1 VNRLQRTSVIAALAF
16 FIAGCATTQ
25 MSNKPMIEEIDF
37 GKLPDTRVVKRYELR
52 NRHGMIA
59 RIITYGAILTELHVP
74 DRNGKLTN
82 VVHGFDNF
90 RAYVQGHPHFGA
102 TVGRVAN
109 RIAKARFTLEGQEYL
124 LASNNGRNHLHGG
137 LFGFDKVLW
146 KAQPTKVDDR
156 EVAVA
161 FSYLSRDTE
170 EGYPGNLDV
179 RVTYTLT
186 DNNELRIDYSASTDK
201 PTPVNFTNHS
211 YFNLAGSGDVL
222 EHEMFIAADR
232 YTPVDD
238 ELIPTGE
245 IATVKGTPLDF
256 TGPEVIGTRI
266 EQLKPKPGG
275 YDHNYVL
282 NSEGKSLALA
292 ARVREPK
299 SGRVMEVLTTEPG
312 IQLYTGNFLQGQVS
326 GLNGH
331 PSERHSGFCLE
342 TQHFPD
348 SVNHTNFPSTI
359 LRPGK
364 TFKSTTT
371 YRFSTS

>member
-1 VNRLQRTSVIAALAF
+1 
-16 FIAGCATTQ
+16 
-25 MSNKPMIEEIDF
+25 MIEETDF
-37 GKLPDTRVVKRYELR
+37 GKLPDSRVVKRYELR

-59 RIITYGAILTELHVP
+59 RITTYGAILTELHVP

-82 VVHGFDNF
+82 IVHGFNNF
-90 RAYVQGHPHFGA
+90 RAYAQGHPHFGA

-109 RIAKARFTLEGQEYL
+109 RIAKARFTLDGQEYL
-124 LASNNGRNHLHGG
+124 LASNNGSNHLHGG

-146 KAQPTKVDDR
+146 KAQPIKVDDR

-161 FSYLSRDTE
+161 FSYFSRDTE

-201 PTPVNFTNHS
+201 ATPVNFTNHS
-211 YFNLAGSGDVL
+211 YFNLAGSGDIL

-245 IATVKGTPLDF
+245 IASVKGTPLDF
-256 TGPEVIGTRI
+256 TQPELIGKRI
-266 EQLKPKPGG
+266 EQLKPRPGG

-292 ARVREPK
+292 ARVRELK

-312 IQLYTGNFLQGQVS
+312 IQLYTGNFLQGQVN
-326 GLNGH
+326 GLNGQ